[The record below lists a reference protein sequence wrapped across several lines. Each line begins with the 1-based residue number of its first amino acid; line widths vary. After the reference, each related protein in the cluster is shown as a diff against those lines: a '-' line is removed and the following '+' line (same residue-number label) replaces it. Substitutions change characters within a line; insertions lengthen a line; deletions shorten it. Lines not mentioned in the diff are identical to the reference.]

1 MEKVLSTG
9 LTLNKSIEKSAR
21 YNGTTK
27 TWSVYHGQYRTFDSN
42 LVEAIRKLL
51 KLLGE

>member
-9 LTLNKSIEKSAR
+9 VILNKSIEQSAR
-21 YNGTTK
+21 YNTSTN
-27 TWSVYHGQYRTFDSN
+27 TWSVYHGQYRTYDSN
-42 LVEAIRKLL
+42 LVQAIMKLL